1 MGNCFSRGASASGG
15 GEGGTSQGSSSAPRS
30 SRSRETT
37 QITGNAAGSS
47 TGRRQT
53 IPTTGT
59 PQLFSPVKC
68 LYVNMYANFSLVGNK
83 PFKPRRDGTWT
94 SPVPMTRSQLHHQRT
109 EFWETAAQYDG
120 QIDTWNSIRVAV
132 ELSHQNDLPT
142 AQAVLDSAGITI
154 PTGDLGLGCYDERGH
169 RFVVPEYVLSEP
181 SNIMDDDVEIRP
193 RDSSSTAVM
202 KREIEDS
209 ESADEVEK
217 SYTVFP
223 LTLRVTLCH
232 FRYLLFVVQIS
243 HICRLKY
250 DCQRTQKTWAFPSR
264 ATTQ

>member
-59 PQLFSPVKC
+59 LQHLTSCEKKKSF
-68 LYVNMYANFSLVGNK
+68 YIDIYANFSLVGNK

-223 LTLRVTLCH
+223 LTLQVTLWHCRH
-232 FRYLLFVVQIS
+232 LFLWVPN
-243 HICRLKY
+243 LTY
-250 DCQRTQKTWAFPSR
+250 F
-264 ATTQ
+264 

>member
-1 MGNCFSRGASASGG
+1 ML
-15 GEGGTSQGSSSAPRS
+15 T
-30 SRSRETT
+30 
-37 QITGNAAGSS
+37 
-47 TGRRQT
+47 
-53 IPTTGT
+53 
-59 PQLFSPVKC
+59 L
-68 LYVNMYANFSLVGNK
+68 SLVGNK
-83 PFKPRRDGTWT
+83 PFKPRRDGTWA
-94 SPVPMTRSQLHHQRT
+94 SPLPMTRTQLHQQRT

-120 QIDTWNSIRVAV
+120 QVATWNSIRVAV

-209 ESADEVEK
+209 ESADETEK
-217 SYTVFP
+217 SYTVLP
-223 LTLRVTLCH
+223 TSLAVIPSLLTL
-232 FRYLLFVVQIS
+232 LF
-243 HICRLKY
+243 
-250 DCQRTQKTWAFPSR
+250 
-264 ATTQ
+264 